1 MIDDPLAMIG
11 GLETESV
18 DSRFE
23 ALDSLTLSDLVL
35 AMNDAEAQV
44 PAAVRRA
51 APQISTAI
59 DAIVTRIGLGGRL
72 IYVGAGTA
80 GRLGLLDA
88 AECPPTFSTP
98 PDLIQGVIAGGA
110 QAVVQAVENS
120 EDDAAAGTAVVSDV
134 GISALDA
141 VVGISASGRTP
152 YVLAAVEAAKG
163 VGAITIGVSCN
174 PNSELSGAVDV
185 AIEVIVGPE
194 FISGS
199 TRLKAGSAQ
208 KQVLNMLSTISMIKL
223 GKTYGNLMVG
233 LSASNAK
240 LRARAIGLVQGIA
253 SVPAGEAQAALESAD
268 YRVPVAAI
276 VLVKGVSVE
285 EAQQLLAR
293 ADGSLRRVLHS

>member
-1 MIDDPLAMIG
+1 M
-11 GLETESV
+11 
-18 DSRFE
+18 
-23 ALDSLTLSDLVL
+23 
-35 AMNDAEAQV
+35 
-44 PAAVRRA
+44 
-51 APQISTAI
+51 
-59 DAIVTRIGLGGRL
+59 
-72 IYVGAGTA
+72 
-80 GRLGLLDA
+80 
-88 AECPPTFSTP
+88 PPTFSTP